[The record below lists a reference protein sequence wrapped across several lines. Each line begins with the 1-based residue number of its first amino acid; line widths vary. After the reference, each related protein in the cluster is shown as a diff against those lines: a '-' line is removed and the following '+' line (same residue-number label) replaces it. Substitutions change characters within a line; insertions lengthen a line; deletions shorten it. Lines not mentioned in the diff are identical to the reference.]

1 MWGIAEMFLLV
12 FALAI
17 FIWIIIFVVRLT
29 TSGYPL
35 PYLCYLLI
43 FSGFF
48 LMFLTDSS
56 SDSGSDGLGIFLI
69 WGLLATLFLLGLIF
83 SKLGGGEWE
92 EAIFK
97 ALELRDV
104 EIKPAGKVML
114 WIAAIFGIGLPW
126 SLVLGLLGPY

>member
-1 MWGIAEMFLLV
+1 MFLLV

-48 LMFLTDSS
+48 LMFLTDS
-56 SDSGSDGLGIFLI
+56 DSDGLGIFLM
-69 WGLLATLFLLGLIF
+69 WGLLATLLLLGLIF

-92 EAIFK
+92 AEIFK